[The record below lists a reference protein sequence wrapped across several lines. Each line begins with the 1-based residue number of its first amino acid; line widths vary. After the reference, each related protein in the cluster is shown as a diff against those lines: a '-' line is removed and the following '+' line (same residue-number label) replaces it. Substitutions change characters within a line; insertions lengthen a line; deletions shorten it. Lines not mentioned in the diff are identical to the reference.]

1 MNRFTQS
8 INRRRTAR
16 YKVWPAPSVRLR
28 RIGIV
33 SADPCI
39 KILPILAKTACRGSG
54 IFEFNSRYGSENIR
68 LKADQPITHESI
80 WSNGIGPSENC
91 INGRSVQKEIVRAC
105 RRSRRQTSIFIANL
119 NFEHPVRNEA
129 IELAVT
135 VIRKS
140 LKSALNIRL
149 FETNQHRASNRGSL
163 NCIGATVHSIGR
175 R

>member
-1 MNRFTQS
+1 METVLRYVELIVKPST
-8 INRRRTAR
+8 TAQ
-16 YKVWPAPSVRLR
+16 
-28 RIGIV
+28 
-33 SADPCI
+33 D
-39 KILPILAKTACRGSG
+39 
-54 IFEFNSRYGSENIR
+54 IR

-91 INGRSVQKEIVRAC
+91 INGRSVQKEVVRAC

-140 LKSALNIRL
+140 LKSALNIRSKHL
-149 FETNQHRASNRGSL
+149 GPASEN
-163 NCIGATVHSIGR
+163 
-175 R
+175 

>member
-68 LKADQPITHESI
+68 SNRIFQGQIGWLSSYGIT
-80 WSNGIGPSENC
+80 SNVEN
-91 INGRSVQKEIVRAC
+91 
-105 RRSRRQTSIFIANL
+105 
-119 NFEHPVRNEA
+119 
-129 IELAVT
+129 
-135 VIRKS
+135 
-140 LKSALNIRL
+140 SALYWGKPNAGTTRTQQISGESSLDVYLDASRNNPLFGASETVQPAGLFAQCLIRY
-149 FETNQHRASNRGSL
+149 A
-163 NCIGATVHSIGR
+163 
-175 R
+175 

>member
-1 MNRFTQS
+1 MLLIIDAYPFGPN
-8 INRRRTAR
+8 
-16 YKVWPAPSVRLR
+16 LR
-28 RIGIV
+28 AHQKSTGEKG
-33 SADPCI
+33 D
-39 KILPILAKTACRGSG
+39 
-54 IFEFNSRYGSENIR
+54 IR

-91 INGRSVQKEIVRAC
+91 INGRSVQKEVVRAC

-149 FETNQHRASNRGSL
+149 ETLEPRSFRL
-163 NCIGATVHSIGR
+163 GALYLSA
-175 R
+175 

>member
-1 MNRFTQS
+1 MEVQTDIRASLLIRLRVSLKNIVAILNIPADSAPTGCDVCRV
-8 INRRRTAR
+8 NVRRTA
-16 YKVWPAPSVRLR
+16 
-28 RIGIV
+28 
-33 SADPCI
+33 
-39 KILPILAKTACRGSG
+39 TA
-54 IFEFNSRYGSENIR
+54 IR

-91 INGRSVQKEIVRAC
+91 INGRSVQKEVVRAC

-140 LKSALNIRL
+140 LKSALNIRSFRIAREPEWVSAL
-149 FETNQHRASNRGSL
+149 M
-163 NCIGATVHSIGR
+163 TVANFSI
-175 R
+175 

>member
-1 MNRFTQS
+1 M
-8 INRRRTAR
+8 
-16 YKVWPAPSVRLR
+16 
-28 RIGIV
+28 IV
-33 SADPCI
+33 NST
-39 KILPILAKTACRGSG
+39 KTSHCSKD
-54 IFEFNSRYGSENIR
+54 IR

-91 INGRSVQKEIVRAC
+91 INGRSVQKEVIRAC

-149 FETNQHRASNRGSL
+149 DRISTVNRISRDTL
-163 NCIGATVHSIGR
+163 RLISVLKELLAPVHAGLLAFL
-175 R
+175 

>member
-1 MNRFTQS
+1 MLTMKRA
-8 INRRRTAR
+8 IRT
-16 YKVWPAPSVRLR
+16 LN
-28 RIGIV
+28 
-33 SADPCI
+33 
-39 KILPILAKTACRGSG
+39 RGSVLNVLKL
-54 IFEFNSRYGSENIR
+54 EADIR

-91 INGRSVQKEIVRAC
+91 INGRSVQKEVIRAC

-149 FETNQHRASNRGSL
+149 AIADQILAENSGYL
-163 NCIGATVHSIGR
+163 NC
-175 R
+175 

>member
-1 MNRFTQS
+1 METVLRYVELIVKSSAATQ
-8 INRRRTAR
+8 
-16 YKVWPAPSVRLR
+16 
-28 RIGIV
+28 
-33 SADPCI
+33 D
-39 KILPILAKTACRGSG
+39 
-54 IFEFNSRYGSENIR
+54 IR

-91 INGRSVQKEIVRAC
+91 INGRSVQKEVVRAC

-140 LKSALNIRL
+140 LKSALNIRE
-149 FETNQHRASNRGSL
+149 FSETAI
-163 NCIGATVHSIGR
+163 C
-175 R
+175 

>member
-1 MNRFTQS
+1 MFSQ
-8 INRRRTAR
+8 
-16 YKVWPAPSVRLR
+16 VRD
-28 RIGIV
+28 V
-33 SADPCI
+33 SW
-39 KILPILAKTACRGSG
+39 
-54 IFEFNSRYGSENIR
+54 NIR

-91 INGRSVQKEIVRAC
+91 INGRSVQKEVIRAC

-149 FETNQHRASNRGSL
+149 ETLEPRSFRL
-163 NCIGATVHSIGR
+163 GALYLSA
-175 R
+175 

>member
-1 MNRFTQS
+1 MQAKLE
-8 INRRRTAR
+8 RT
-16 YKVWPAPSVRLR
+16 
-28 RIGIV
+28 
-33 SADPCI
+33 
-39 KILPILAKTACRGSG
+39 
-54 IFEFNSRYGSENIR
+54 IR

-91 INGRSVQKEIVRAC
+91 INGRSVQKEVIRAC

-140 LKSALNIRL
+140 LKSALNIRS
-149 FETNQHRASNRGSL
+149 FRISQAKFTRISL
-163 NCIGATVHSIGR
+163 IEV
-175 R
+175 

>member
-1 MNRFTQS
+1 M
-8 INRRRTAR
+8 
-16 YKVWPAPSVRLR
+16 RLT
-28 RIGIV
+28 V
-33 SADPCI
+33 D
-39 KILPILAKTACRGSG
+39 
-54 IFEFNSRYGSENIR
+54 IR

-91 INGRSVQKEIVRAC
+91 INGRSVQKEVIRAC

-140 LKSALNIRL
+140 LKSALNIR
-149 FETNQHRASNRGSL
+149 SNRIFQETSRTCENKASL
-163 NCIGATVHSIGR
+163 SLTVLSKVTDATMASKS
-175 R
+175 

>member
-1 MNRFTQS
+1 MRCNKRKV
-8 INRRRTAR
+8 AR
-16 YKVWPAPSVRLR
+16 
-28 RIGIV
+28 
-33 SADPCI
+33 
-39 KILPILAKTACRGSG
+39 
-54 IFEFNSRYGSENIR
+54 NIR

-91 INGRSVQKEIVRAC
+91 INGRSVQKEVIRAC

-149 FETNQHRASNRGSL
+149 ETLEPRSFRL
-163 NCIGATVHSIGR
+163 GALYLSA
-175 R
+175 

>member
-1 MNRFTQS
+1 MVPRNNR
-8 INRRRTAR
+8 N
-16 YKVWPAPSVRLR
+16 
-28 RIGIV
+28 V
-33 SADPCI
+33 SD
-39 KILPILAKTACRGSG
+39 RD
-54 IFEFNSRYGSENIR
+54 IR

-91 INGRSVQKEIVRAC
+91 INGRSVQKEVVRAC

-140 LKSALNIRL
+140 LKSALNIRRVTFSGL
-149 FETNQHRASNRGSL
+149 LECLRPHRFSHGRDG
-163 NCIGATVHSIGR
+163 IGR
-175 R
+175 FRSGHPLNL